1 MATEYLTQR
10 TRCRF
15 RYHDEDHPEGP
26 RDACGLRPSYHGF
39 SKPFI
44 RRSDLYAG
52 CKKDPSDEDCIPDDC
67 PLWKGLKIIAVRQ
80 GNKVRILSGK
90 ELSEL

>member
-1 MATEYLTQR
+1 MRLELLTER

-39 SKPFI
+39 SDPFI
-44 RRSDLYAG
+44 RRSDLYAE
-52 CKKDPSDEDCIPDDC
+52 CKKVPSDEDCIPDDC
-67 PLWKGLKIIAVRQ
+67 PLWEGLQIRAVRQ
-80 GNKVRILSGK
+80 GEKVRFMTGE
-90 ELSEL
+90 ELAKL